1 MDGAATQSSI
11 TKMASATAA
20 PIKHARRVPT
30 GLAGV
35 IIQVEM
41 ATRAQPVWQTVAQA
55 SIAVNAS
62 PRVRDHAR
70 AARMHHRMHTIS
82 VRALSIRTTVGGGA
96 IRRSSI
102 TIASATA
109 APSKHVLQVSID
121 QARVITRAAM
131 ATSVTAASQIAVSVG
146 TEAAVLVQVLDRAVR
161 APTHCRQTPPTQ
173 ARDPSIQTTARGHA
187 TPHFIRTVASATAAP
202 IKAVE
207 QTSIAQGHA
216 VTTLATSTSATV
228 ALPIARLVSIGV
240 AAAARTTV
248 RARAAPISRTT
259 RHTRVRAPSI

>member
-11 TKMASATAA
+11 KRTASVTAA
-20 PIKHARRVPT
+20 PTKHARRVPT

-41 ATRAQPVWQTVAQA
+41 ATRAQPVWQTVARA
-55 SIAVNAS
+55 SIAADAI
-62 PRVRDHAR
+62 PRVWDHAR

-121 QARVITRAAM
+121 QARVTTRAAM
-131 ATSVTAASQIAVSVG
+131 ATSVTAASQTAVLVG

-173 ARDPSIQTTARGHA
+173 ARDPLIQTTARGHA
-187 TPHFIRTVASATAAP
+187 TPHFIRTMASASAAP

-216 VTTLATSTSATV
+216 VTRAATATSALTARRTV
-228 ALPIARLVSIGV
+228 PQVNIV
-240 AAAARTTV
+240 AAAA
-248 RARAAPISRTT
+248 ARVLAHAKAAPISLRT
-259 RHTRVRAPSI
+259 HTIQLRAL